1 MSTTAPSV
9 GLHGDAVHE
18 YIEPATLANHAS
30 EDLLHFS
37 FHGVIDAKRD
47 GGTTGGTDHL
57 GGPVYGFRPI
67 VRRTGTTHT
76 SSSAINRSTRLSDR
90 PPNAPPS
97 APSLPTSPRYYP
109 RPTFPPRAPP

>member
-18 YIEPATLANHAS
+18 YIEAATLANHSS

-47 GGTTGGTDHL
+47 GGTTGGTHHL
-57 GGPVYGFRPI
+57 VGLVYGFITI
-67 VRRTGTTHT
+67 VRRAG
-76 SSSAINRSTRLSDR
+76 S
-90 PPNAPPS
+90 
-97 APSLPTSPRYYP
+97 TSPSCTSLKPLTPLSQRSRTASP
-109 RPTFPPRAPP
+109 RPAPCP